1 MNCSGSPILAD
12 VVREGKVGRL
22 RIEVVN
28 ERNDSDKVEDFRQ
41 FGTKKIFPK
50 RRTPGEL
57 GAPARRAVDVVSSI
71 IYRLALL
78 LCMHR
83 RRRVSDGGHRP
94 ERTL

>member
-22 RIEVVN
+22 RIKVVN
-28 ERNDSDKVEDFRQ
+28 ERNDGDKVEDFRQ
-41 FGTKKIFPK
+41 FGTKKILPK

-57 GAPARRAVDVVSSI
+57 GAPARRAVDN

-94 ERTL
+94 KRTL